1 MRDETDRLM
10 FYRALEER
18 PHDFDFFQSLRRIE
32 CLNPDKPR
40 LGRAQRPVDEPVRLG
55 QDVFMN
61 FAPAPIASFGKGEA
75 DRAPRLDQRI
85 FGCFGP
91 NGPLTLHLTDFV
103 RERVLHHGDRTFVR
117 FADVFHH
124 RLLELFYRAWASAQP
139 TVNLDRP
146 GEDRFAVFVGSLV
159 GIGSPGTRN
168 RDATGDFVKL
178 FFSGALVRQVRNAD
192 GLQSIL
198 SGYFQLPVAIEQFVG
213 HWMPLP
219 QGDCTR
225 LGSRTAGA
233 QLGVGAVLGSRVWDR
248 QHKFR
253 VRFGPLTLA
262 QYEAFLPGG
271 KALPRLVALVRQ
283 YLCFELEWD
292 AQLVLKRTQVPRTRL
307 GIYGRLGW
315 TTWVG
320 RIRDKHDP
328 DDLTLDAEG
337 VLAQHERMAARRAR
351 PHNIATAAAP
361 AAAPA

>member
-1 MRDETDRLM
+1 MRDATDRLM

-18 PHDFDFFQSLRRIE
+18 PYDFDFFQTLRRIE
-32 CLNPDKPR
+32 CLNADKPR
-40 LGRAQRPVDEPVRLG
+40 LGRALRPLDEPVRLG

-61 FAPAPIASFGKGEA
+61 FAQAPIAAFHKDEGE
-75 DRAPRLDQRI
+75 RVHRLEQRI
-85 FGCFGP
+85 FGSFGP
-91 NGPLTLHLTDFV
+91 NGPLPLHLTDFV
-103 RERVLHHGDRTFVR
+103 RERIMHHGDRTFAR

-124 RLLELFYRAWASAQP
+124 RLLELFYRAWAAAQP

-146 GEDRFAVFVGSLV
+146 GEDRFAVFVGALI
-159 GIGSPGTRN
+159 GIGSAATRG
-168 RDATGDFVKL
+168 RDASGDLVKL
-178 FFSGALVRQVRNAD
+178 FFSGALVRSVRNAE
-192 GLQSIL
+192 GLQSL
-198 SGYFQLPVAIEQFVG
+198 LAGYFRLPVQIEQFVG

-219 QGDCTR
+219 QGDRTR
-225 LGSRTAGA
+225 LGSGTAGA
-233 QLGVGAVLGSRVWDR
+233 QLGVGAVLGARVWDR

-307 GIYGRLGW
+307 GVYGRLGW

-320 RIRDKHDP
+320 RVRGKRDP

-337 VLAQHERMAARRAR
+337 VLAQHQRLASRAKSNNH
-351 PHNIATAAAP
+351 PTAAAP